1 MPVRRQPTE
10 RREFIN
16 CRKDTHYSNYVLYI
30 CSGKLLKDMKN
41 KSILPLLCLLAVL
54 SACEQEPHFTI
65 TGQITGADDKTLYLE
80 EAGISAITPIDS
92 VELGKQGTFTLKGRR
107 PQYPEFYRLRV
118 EGNIINLAVDS
129 TETIRVEADLKDMPT
144 GYTIEGET
152 NRKIKELAV
161 KQIKLQA
168 DIDRL
173 YSGRTLAPYQIQD
186 SIEAMVTRYKNDVK
200 ANYIFS
206 APNTLYAYFA
216 LFQKLNNYLIF
227 DPLNSKD
234 DIRCFAAVATS
245 LNQHYPHADRSK
257 NLYNIV
263 IKGMK
268 NTRAQQPQQVAEAPQ
283 VNVQETGVIDI
294 NLRDLEGNVHR
305 LTDLKGK
312 VIIVDFTIYQSAVSA
327 SHNYMLRDL
336 YDKYASQGLEIYQVS
351 LDADEHYW
359 KTTADNLPWVCVRD
373 GNGIY
378 SSFAS
383 AYNVQNLPTL
393 FLVNRANELVSRSE
407 TIKDLEKEVKALL

>member
-1 MPVRRQPTE
+1 
-10 RREFIN
+10 
-16 CRKDTHYSNYVLYI
+16 
-30 CSGKLLKDMKN
+30 MKN

-173 YSGRTLAPYQIQD
+173 YNGRTLAPYQIQD

-216 LFQKLNNYLIF
+216 LFQRVNNTLIL
-227 DPLNSKD
+227 DPLGNAD
-234 DIRCFAAVATS
+234 DVRCFGAVATS
-245 LNQHYPHADRSK
+245 FEQLYPHSIRTTNLRNLALRGMRS
-257 NLYNIV
+257 
-263 IKGMK
+263 
-268 NTRAQQPQQVAEAPQ
+268 TRAPRRKEIALPSDKINEA
-283 VNVQETGVIDI
+283 GVIDI
-294 NLRDLEGNVHR
+294 ALKDQNGHECR

-312 VIIVDFTIYQSAVSA
+312 VVMLDFTIYGNEESPAR
-327 SHNYMLRDL
+327 NMMLREL
-336 YDKYASQGLEIYQVS
+336 YDKYKGSGFEIFQVS
-351 LDADEHYW
+351 LDENEHYW
-359 KTTADNLPWVCVRD
+359 KTAADNLPWICVRD
-373 GNGIY
+373 PRGAY
-378 SSFAS
+378 STYLQL
-383 AYNVQNLPTL
+383 YNVGRLPTYY
-393 FLVNRANELVSRSE
+393 LVNRANELSARQENV
-407 TIKDLEKEVKALL
+407 KDLEAEIRKQLGN

>member
-1 MPVRRQPTE
+1 
-10 RREFIN
+10 
-16 CRKDTHYSNYVLYI
+16 
-30 CSGKLLKDMKN
+30 MKN

-173 YSGRTLAPYQIQD
+173 YNGRTLAP
-186 SIEAMVTRYKNDVK
+186 TRYR
-200 ANYIFS
+200 I
-206 APNTLYAYFA
+206 
-216 LFQKLNNYLIF
+216 
-227 DPLNSKD
+227 
-234 DIRCFAAVATS
+234 
-245 LNQHYPHADRSK
+245 
-257 NLYNIV
+257 
-263 IKGMK
+263 
-268 NTRAQQPQQVAEAPQ
+268 
-283 VNVQETGVIDI
+283 
-294 NLRDLEGNVHR
+294 
-305 LTDLKGK
+305 
-312 VIIVDFTIYQSAVSA
+312 A
-327 SHNYMLRDL
+327 SR
-336 YDKYASQGLEIYQVS
+336 Q
-351 LDADEHYW
+351 W
-359 KTTADNLPWVCVRD
+359 
-373 GNGIY
+373 
-378 SSFAS
+378 
-383 AYNVQNLPTL
+383 
-393 FLVNRANELVSRSE
+393 
-407 TIKDLEKEVKALL
+407 